1 MKAIEILHDEH
12 LSMAAMFGA
21 LNQLLDGIAAKK
33 MAPDYQLLAAM
44 LDYLI
49 REPEQ
54 LHHPKEDQYLF
65 PALLRRDEDS
75 RALLE
80 KLEHEHSEGQIR
92 VKDLAN
98 AFIRYQSQGDIAF
111 KVFEDKVRMYTHYG
125 LRHISLEERELL
137 PALRAKLTSED
148 WQEIDREFETNMTGV
163 NGEFRSLFTKVVHKL
178 PAPLGVGGSST

>member
-12 LSMAAMFGA
+12 LSMAAMFNA
-21 LNQLLDGIAAKK
+21 MNQLLDGIAAKK
-33 MAPDYQLLAAM
+33 MAPDYQLLATM

-65 PALLRRDEDS
+65 PALLMRDEGA

-80 KLEHEHSEGQIR
+80 KLEHEHSEGQSR

-98 AFIRYQSQGDIAF
+98 AFIRYQSQGETAF
-111 KVFEDKVRMYTHYG
+111 KAFEDKVRLYIHYG
-125 LRHISLEERELL
+125 LRHITLEERELL
-137 PALRAKLTSED
+137 PALRAKLTPED
-148 WQEIDREFETNMTGV
+148 WLAIDREFAANMTGL

-178 PAPLGVGGSST
+178 PAPLGVGASLK